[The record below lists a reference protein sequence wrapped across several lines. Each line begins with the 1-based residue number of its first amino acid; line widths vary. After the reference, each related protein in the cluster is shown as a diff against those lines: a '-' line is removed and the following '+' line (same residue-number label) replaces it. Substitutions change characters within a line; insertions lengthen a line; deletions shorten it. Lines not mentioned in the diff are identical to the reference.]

1 MKRFDSI
8 RPYTDSEVQ
17 SVLQELSTNKDVVKA
32 FISASKYSYLT
43 KAPFS
48 NLIVSKILQ
57 SKIKDIHTI
66 KDYQSIFE
74 NLVSNMIDTKTSGF
88 TCNGF
93 ENIEPDKAYLYI
105 SNHRDITV
113 DPALLNFMLH
123 QNNYKT
129 TNIAVGNNLMSEAW
143 ASDLMRLNKS
153 FIIDRT
159 GKSKREIYQG
169 LNLASEYIEDSI
181 LDKSEPIWIAQK
193 QGRAKDGID
202 ETDPALLKMIH
213 LIKRKSI
220 RIKDYFNSL
229 CFIPVAVSYEFD
241 PNDLFKANELYAL
254 KKNQEYIK
262 SDREDLNSI
271 ANGISGQKG
280 LVNLNIGPP
289 IIFKEDDYE
298 TCARLISQSILKLY
312 KLQPSNFAACDIQN
326 INYTLDC
333 NFSNNQI
340 QLAKDYLEE
349 RTETLKPGIKA
360 LLLQQYSNPVLQK
373 EKL

>member
-181 LDKSEPIWIAQK
+181 LDKNEPIWIAQK

-220 RIKDYFNSL
+220 RINDYFNSL

-333 NFSNNQI
+333 NFSDNQI